1 MAREETRKRRLVNE
15 REKGEK
21 RSTEKQTGATY
32 LQEHISMARSLFLVL
47 FALATLLHGSAAQT
61 RHVVGDSTGWTIPS
75 GGAAT
80 YTTWASDKTFTV
92 GDTLVFNFTNGQHDV
107 AKVTK
112 SAYDACNGAATLFT
126 LTSGPASVVLNE
138 TGEQYY
144 ICTFGTHCSLGQK
157 LTINVVNRNSATP
170 SPAPQPSRSGSPPTA
185 SPVPTPT
192 QAPAPA
198 PTTVPAPAPGPSAG
212 PVTFTVGDSSGWT
225 VPSNG
230 AAAYTSWASGKTF
243 KVGDILVFNYQ
254 SNTHNVEEVTK
265 ENFDSCNSTSPLAT
279 YTTPPAR
286 VTLTKSGA
294 HYFICGFQGH
304 CPAGQKLAINVTGT
318 GSSATSPSPIA
329 TPPSATTSPTTN
341 PSTPSPT
348 GSLAPPPQ
356 NSGAASLG
364 LVGVS
369 ATLLSLAA
377 AFFY

>member
-1 MAREETRKRRLVNE
+1 
-15 REKGEK
+15 
-21 RSTEKQTGATY
+21 
-32 LQEHISMARSLFLVL
+32 MARSLFLVL
-47 FALATLLHGSAAQT
+47 FAVATLLHGSAAQT

-92 GDTLVFNFTNGQHDV
+92 GDTLVFNFTTGQHDV

-112 SAYDACNGAATLFT
+112 SAYDACNGATTLFT
-126 LTSGPASVVLNE
+126 LTTGPASVVLNE

-144 ICTFGTHCSLGQK
+144 ICSFGTHCSLGQK

-192 QAPAPA
+192 QAPTPA
-198 PTTVPAPAPGPSAG
+198 PSTVPAPAPGPSSG
-212 PVTFTVGDSSGWT
+212 PVTFTVGDTSGWT

-265 ENFDSCNSTSPLAT
+265 ENFDSCNSSSPLET

-286 VTLTKSGA
+286 VTLSKSGA

-304 CPAGQKLAINVTGT
+304 CPAGQKLAINVTGN
-318 GSSATSPSPIA
+318 SATSPSPIA
-329 TPPSATTSPTTN
+329 TPPSATTTPPSTTTN

-348 GSLAPPPQ
+348 GSLAPPPL